1 MCPVRNV
8 THVSGRSGPPFRG
21 LARRICARLSKDR
34 DPVVFSEAMGK
45 AFRRLSGTGRAE
57 VKPLGYGG
65 WGFCPTMQAV
75 PGPLTRTTW
84 AAGTLTLP

>member
-1 MCPVRNV
+1 MTELSFHGIATFPMQLHGKVLPMCPVRNV

-65 WGFCPTMQAV
+65 
-75 PGPLTRTTW
+75 
-84 AAGTLTLP
+84 